1 MSKPFT
7 TIGAIIFLIV
17 AAAHAYRIYTGFTV
31 VVDGHD
37 IPMTVS
43 WIGGAVAAFV
53 GLMML
58 MEARR

>member
-7 TIGAIIFLIV
+7 TIGAVIFLIV
-17 AAAHAYRIYTGFTV
+17 AAAHAYRAYSGFTV

-37 IPMTVS
+37 IPMMVS
-43 WIGGAVAAFV
+43 WIGGVVAALV

-58 MEARR
+58 VESRR